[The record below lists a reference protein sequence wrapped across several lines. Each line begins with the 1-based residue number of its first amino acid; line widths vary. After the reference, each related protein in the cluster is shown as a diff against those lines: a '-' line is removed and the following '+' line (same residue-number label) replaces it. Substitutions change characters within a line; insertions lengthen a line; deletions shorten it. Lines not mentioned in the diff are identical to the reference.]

1 MFSVTI
7 LGAAGAIPAYGR
19 TSTSQ
24 LVEIDNECFLIDCAE
39 GTQHQ
44 IMKFDLQN
52 KVKNINHIFIS
63 HLHGDHYYGLIG
75 LLSTMNMLGR
85 ENDLYIYAPRE
96 LAEVIV
102 VQTKASYMNFGFK
115 IIFKETISE
124 NIVYNS
130 NQNNNQY
137 QSKLLFENE
146 KLTITTIPLNHRI
159 ACTGFLFKE
168 KPKKYRIN
176 KEKINEQIAKKMPL
190 SVDSI
195 KTLLQGYNVLD
206 KNGVMLYAM
215 QDYTLPPKKS
225 DSYAFCSDTC
235 YDENIIQYIKNVD
248 LLYHETTFLEEDA
261 QRAKETYHSTAK
273 QAANIAKLADVR
285 NLLLG
290 HFSARY
296 KELDAFLEEAQ
307 TIFPNVALSVEG
319 ETFSITAPNPK
330 GE

>member
-7 LGAAGAIPAYGR
+7 LGASGAIPAYGR

-24 LVEIDNECFLIDCAE
+24 LVEIDNECFLVDCAE

-44 IMKFDLQN
+44 IVKFNLQD

-85 ENDLYIYAPRE
+85 ENDLYLYAPRE
-96 LAEVIV
+96 LAEVII

-130 NQNNNQY
+130 NSNNEHFK
-137 QSKLLFENE
+137 SELLFENE
-146 KLTITTIPLNHRI
+146 KLTVTTIPLNHRI
-159 ACTGFLFKE
+159 PCTGFLFKE

-176 KEKINEQIAKKMPL
+176 KEKINAQIAKKMLLPIEA
-190 SVDSI
+190 I

-206 KNGVMLYAM
+206 KNGIMLYSV

-235 YDENIIQYIKNVD
+235 YDERIVEIIKNVD
-248 LLYHETTFLEEDA
+248 LLYHESTFLEEDA
-261 QRAKETYHSTAK
+261 ERAKATFHSTAK
-273 QAANIAKLADVR
+273 QAANIAKLANVS

-296 KELDAFLEEAQ
+296 KEIDAFLEEAQ
-307 TIFPNVALSVEG
+307 TIFHNVRLSIEG
-319 ETFSITAPNPK
+319 ETFSITN
-330 GE
+330 

>member
-1 MFSVTI
+1 MFSITI

-24 LVEIDNECFLIDCAE
+24 LVEIDNECFLVDCAE

-44 IMKFDLQN
+44 IVKFNLQD

-85 ENDLYIYAPRE
+85 ENDLYLYAPRE
-96 LAEVIV
+96 LAEVILA
-102 VQTKASYMNFGFK
+102 QTKASYMNFAFK

-130 NQNNNQY
+130 NQNNKHY
-137 QSKLLFENE
+137 ESELLFENE
-146 KLTITTIPLNHRI
+146 KLTVTTIPLNHRI
-159 ACTGFLFKE
+159 PCTGFLFRE
-168 KPKKYRIN
+168 KTKKYRIN
-176 KEKINEQIAKKMPL
+176 KEKTNAQIAKKTPL
-190 SVDSI
+190 PIDAI
-195 KTLLQGYNVLD
+195 KTLLRGYNVLD
-206 KNGVMLYAM
+206 KNGIMLYSV

-235 YDENIIQYIKNVD
+235 YDERIVEIIKNVD
-248 LLYHETTFLEEDA
+248 LLYHESTFLEEDA
-261 QRAKETYHSTAK
+261 ERAKATFHSTAK
-273 QAANIAKLADVR
+273 QAATIAKLANVR

-296 KELDAFLEEAQ
+296 KEIDTFLEEAQ
-307 TIFPNVALSVEG
+307 TIFHNVKLSVEG
-319 ETFSITAPNPK
+319 EIYTTAS
-330 GE
+330 

>member
-7 LGAAGAIPAYGR
+7 LGASGAIPAYGR

-24 LVEIDNECFLIDCAE
+24 LVEIDNECFLVDCAE

-44 IMKFDLQN
+44 IVKFNLQD

-85 ENDLYIYAPRE
+85 ENDLYLYSPRE
-96 LAEVIV
+96 LAEVII
-102 VQTKASYMNFGFK
+102 VQAKASYMNFAFK

-130 NQNNNQY
+130 NSNDKHY
-137 QSKLLFENE
+137 KSDLLFENE
-146 KLTITTIPLNHRI
+146 KLTVTTIPLNHRI
-159 ACTGFLFKE
+159 PCTGFLFKE

-176 KEKINEQIAKKMPL
+176 KEKINEQIAKKIPL
-190 SVDSI
+190 PIDAI

-206 KNGVMLYAM
+206 KNGIMLYSV

-235 YDENIIQYIKNVD
+235 YDERIVEIIKNVD
-248 LLYHETTFLEEDA
+248 LLYHESTFLEEDA
-261 QRAKETYHSTAK
+261 ERAKATFHSTAK
-273 QAANIAKLADVR
+273 QAANIAKLANVSS
-285 NLLLG
+285 LLLG

-296 KELDAFLEEAQ
+296 KEIDAFLEEAK
-307 TIFPNVALSVEG
+307 TIFHNVKLSTEG
-319 ETFSITAPNPK
+319 ETFSITN
-330 GE
+330 